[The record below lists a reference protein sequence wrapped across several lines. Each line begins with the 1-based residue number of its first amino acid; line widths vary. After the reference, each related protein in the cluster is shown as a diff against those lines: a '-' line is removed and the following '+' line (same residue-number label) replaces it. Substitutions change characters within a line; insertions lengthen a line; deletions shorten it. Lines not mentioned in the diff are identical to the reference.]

1 MLSNLSWVIWI
12 IFLFQGIHFLGTYRL
27 YKKAGRKSWEAAL
40 PFYNLIIMLKIINRP
55 IYWFPI
61 FFVPIICTV
70 MFPLLWIDFIRCFGK
85 TSNRDYILVILT
97 LGLYIFYFN
106 YDNNINFFSPR
117 KEPIFSVFLSS
128 IILSSFIHIYLI
140 QPFTIPTSS
149 MEGTL
154 LVGDFIFV
162 SKIHYGLRIPIT
174 PISLPL
180 LHNRFFGIRTYL
192 KWIRLPYMRLP
203 SITPIKRSDII
214 VFNFPHSSDTVPDR
228 KDHYIKRCVALPGD
242 TLEIRRSILFING
255 KKERL
260 SKFAKRKY
268 LYTVSKKG
276 GTLNLS
282 YLKMGI
288 RDLQSAKI
296 MLTEEEAKLIR
307 TLDEVVS
314 VNRYI
319 IPIYK
324 SQKFLFPKNYS
335 WNLDFYGPL
344 KIPKKGDHVMLNS
357 DNINLYK
364 DIINIYE
371 NNYLKIKG
379 METYEYVFQQ
389 NYYFMIGDNW
399 YNSLDSRFWGFVPED
414 HIEGKPIL
422 TWMSISWDKDN
433 PMNVFK
439 CKLRLERIMTFIL

>member
-1 MLSNLSWVIWI
+1 MFLIMSNYILVFFI
-12 IFLFQGIHFLGTYRL
+12 ILGIHFLGTYRL

-40 PFYNLIIMLKIINRP
+40 PFYNIFILLKIVNRP
-55 IYWFPI
+55 IYWVPI

-85 TSNRDYILVILT
+85 TRKRDYILVILT

-106 YDNNINFFSPR
+106 YNNNINFFAPK
-117 KEPIFSVFLSS
+117 KEPIFSIFLSS

-149 MEGTL
+149 MEKTL

-162 SKIHYGLRIPIT
+162 SKIHYGLRLPIT

-180 LHNRFFGIRTYL
+180 LHNRLPFFGIRTYL
-192 KWIRLPYMRLP
+192 KWIRLPYLRIP
-203 SITPIKRSDII
+203 SLTNIKRSDII
-214 VFNFPHSSDTVPDR
+214 VFNFPHSSYT
-228 KDHYIKRCVALPGD
+228 
-242 TLEIRRSILFING
+242 EI
-255 KKERL
+255 
-260 SKFAKRKY
+260 KRKY
-268 LYTVSKKG
+268 LYILS
-276 GTLNLS
+276 TLRSLN
-282 YLKMGI
+282 
-288 RDLQSAKI
+288 KI
-296 MLTEEEAKLIR
+296 MLTELEAKLIR
-307 TLDEVVS
+307 TLNEVGS

-319 IPIYK
+319 LPIYK
-324 SQKFLFPKNYS
+324 SQKFLGNKNFS

-344 KIPKKGDHVMLNS
+344 KIPKKGDHVMLNY

-379 METYEYVFQQ
+379 KKFYINNMETSEYVFNQ

-414 HIEGKPIL
+414 HIVGNPIF
-422 TWMSISWDKDN
+422 TWMSISWDSLYPK
-433 PMNVFK
+433 NVFK
-439 CKLRLERIMTFIL
+439 CKLILERIKCF

>member
-1 MLSNLSWVIWI
+1 MVKFI
-12 IFLFQGIHFLGTYRL
+12 IVFFLLQGIHFLGTYRL
-27 YKKAGRKSWEAAL
+27 YKKAGRKYWEAAL
-40 PFYNLIIMLKIINRP
+40 PLYNLIIMLKIVNRP
-55 IYWFPI
+55 IYWVTI

-70 MFPLLWIDFIRCFGK
+70 MIPLLWIDFIRCFGK
-85 TSNRDYILVILT
+85 NSKRDYILVILT
-97 LGLYIFYFN
+97 LGLYIFYLN
-106 YDNNINFFSPR
+106 YDNNINFLGFSPR

-149 MEGTL
+149 MEETL

-174 PISLPL
+174 PISFPL
-180 LHNRFFGIRTYL
+180 LHNRLPFLGIRTYL
-192 KWIRLPYMRLP
+192 KWIRFPYMRLP

-214 VFNFPHSSDTVPDR
+214 VFNFPHSSDTVTDR
-228 KDHYIKRCVALPGD
+228 KDHYLKRCVALPGD

-260 SKFAKRKY
+260 SKNAKRKY
-268 LYTVSKKG
+268 LYTVRYI
-276 GTLNLS
+276 NEE
-282 YLKMGI
+282 
-288 RDLQSAKI
+288 QVKI
-296 MLTEEEAKLIR
+296 MLSEEEAKLIR
-307 TLDEVVS
+307 THVGVVS

-324 SQKFLFPKNYS
+324 SQKFLFTPNYS

-344 KIPKKGDHVMLNS
+344 KLPKKGDQVMLNS

-371 NNYLKIKG
+371 NNSLKIKVKKFFINN

-399 YNSLDSRFWGFVPED
+399 YNSWDSRFWGFVPEN
-414 HIEGKPIL
+414 HIVGKPIF
-422 TWMSISWDKDN
+422 TWMSISWDKEN
-433 PMNVFK
+433 PKNVFK
-439 CKLRLERIMTFIL
+439 WKLRLERIMTFIG

>member
-1 MLSNLSWVIWI
+1 MVKFI
-12 IFLFQGIHFLGTYRL
+12 IVFFLLQGIHFLGTYRL

-40 PFYNLIIMLKIINRP
+40 PFYNILIMLKIINRP
-55 IYWFPI
+55 IYWVPI

-70 MFPLLWIDFIRCFGK
+70 MLPLLWIDFIRCFVK
-85 TSNRDYILVILT
+85 TRNRDYILVILT
-97 LGLYIFYFN
+97 LGLYIFYLN
-106 YDNNINFFSPR
+106 YDNNINFLGT
-117 KEPIFSVFLSS
+117 EPIFSVFLSS

-162 SKIHYGLRIPIT
+162 SKIHYGLRLPIT
-174 PISLPL
+174 PISFPL
-180 LHNRFFGIRTYL
+180 LHNRFPFFGIRTYL
-192 KWIRLPYMRLP
+192 KWIRLPYLRLT

-214 VFNFPHSSDTVPDR
+214 VFNFTHSSDPVPDR

-260 SKFAKRKY
+260 SKNAKRKY
-268 LYTVSKKG
+268 LYTVKD
-276 GTLNLS
+276 L
-282 YLKMGI
+282 MGME
-288 RDLQSAKI
+288 SKI

-307 TLDEVVS
+307 TLDEVVY

-319 IPIYK
+319 IPLYK
-324 SQKFLFPKNYS
+324 SQKFLFTS

-344 KIPKKGDHVMLNS
+344 KITKKGDHVMLNS
-357 DNINLYK
+357 DNLY
-364 DIINIYE
+364 E
-371 NNYLKIKG
+371 
-379 METYEYVFQQ
+379 Q

-399 YNSLDSRFWGFVPED
+399 YNSWDSRFWGFVPED
-414 HIEGKPIL
+414 HIVGKPIF
-422 TWMSISWDKDN
+422 TWMSISN
-433 PMNVFK
+433 PKNVL
-439 CKLRLERIMTFIL
+439 KLRLERIMTFKFF

>member
-1 MLSNLSWVIWI
+1 MFLIMSNYILVFFI
-12 IFLFQGIHFLGTYRL
+12 ILGIHFLGTYRL

-40 PFYNLIIMLKIINRP
+40 PFYNIFILLKIVNRP
-55 IYWFPI
+55 IYWVPI

-85 TSNRDYILVILT
+85 TRKRDYILVILT

-106 YDNNINFFSPR
+106 YNNNINFFAPK
-117 KEPIFSVFLSS
+117 KEPIFSIFLSS

-149 MEGTL
+149 MEKTL

-162 SKIHYGLRIPIT
+162 SKIHYGLRLPIT

-180 LHNRFFGIRTYL
+180 LHNRLPFFGIRTYL
-192 KWIRLPYMRLP
+192 KWIRLPYLRIP
-203 SITPIKRSDII
+203 SLTNIKRSDII
-214 VFNFPHSSDTVPDR
+214 VFNFPHSSYTEIDR
-228 KDHYIKRCVALPGD
+228 KDHYIKRCIAISGETV
-242 TLEIRRSILFING
+242 EIRRSILFING

-260 SKFAKRKY
+260 SKNVKRKY
-268 LYTVSKKG
+268 LYILS
-276 GTLNLS
+276 TLRSLN
-282 YLKMGI
+282 
-288 RDLQSAKI
+288 KI
-296 MLTEEEAKLIR
+296 MLTELEAKLIR
-307 TLDEVVS
+307 TLNEVGS

-319 IPIYK
+319 LPIYK
-324 SQKFLFPKNYS
+324 SQKFLGNKNFS

-344 KIPKKGDHVMLNS
+344 KIPKKGDHVMLNY

-379 METYEYVFQQ
+379 KKFYINNMETSEYVFNQ

-414 HIEGKPIL
+414 HIVGNPIF
-422 TWMSISWDKDN
+422 TWMSISWDSLYPK
-433 PMNVFK
+433 NVFK
-439 CKLRLERIMTFIL
+439 CKLRLERIKCF